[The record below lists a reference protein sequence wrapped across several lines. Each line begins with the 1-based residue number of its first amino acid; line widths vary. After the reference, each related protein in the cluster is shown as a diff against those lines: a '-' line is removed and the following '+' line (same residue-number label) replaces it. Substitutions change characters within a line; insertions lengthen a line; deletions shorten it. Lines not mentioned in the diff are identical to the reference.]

1 MRNNHKAAAGDEGL
15 VVRPALGFQ
24 ECSPVGAGGRRITFP
39 QFAHAMLLR
48 ECRLGVA
55 PAARDR
61 SFACSTG
68 KHHAWYLPVKA
79 AVEWMA
85 ALALLMLSGPLVLFL
100 AALVKLTS
108 PGPAFYFQT
117 RLGRNGR
124 PYRICKIRTMRHNC
138 EAVTGPVWAAKND
151 NRVTALGQFLRSTH
165 LDELPQLWNVLTGE
179 MSLIGP
185 RPERPE
191 LYPVIEREVPNYQSR
206 LQLRPGITGLA
217 QMRLPADTEVAGVR
231 LKLAHDLYYIR
242 QVSPW
247 LDARIVA
254 STAFYFLAAAADAL
268 RTAAVRSYGKE
279 VERGVDESIGYLAE
293 SA

>member
-15 VVRPALGFQ
+15 VVRPVLNFRMTV
-24 ECSPVGAGGRRITFP
+24 PR
-39 QFAHAMLLR
+39 FAPAMLLR
-48 ECRLGVA
+48 ERRLGIA
-55 PAARDR
+55 PAAPDPSCGCTR
-61 SFACSTG
+61 G
-68 KHHAWYLPVKA
+68 KHHRWYLPVKA
-79 AVEWMA
+79 TVEWLA
-85 ALALLMLSGPLVLFL
+85 ALVLLMLFGPLVLFL
-100 AALVKLTS
+100 AVLVKLTS

-117 RLGRNGR
+117 RLGRNAC

-151 NRVTALGQFLRSTH
+151 HRVTAVGQFLRRTH

-247 LDARIVA
+247 LDARILA

-268 RTAAVRSYGKE
+268 RTAAVRSYGRE
-279 VERGVDESIGYLAE
+279 VERGVDEGIGYLAE